1 MGGYLYP
8 SFFVKLPDATAIK
21 YSFAKGDYSSKYTK
35 TLVFGEKKARK
46 HGIDYFVGEK
56 LINILF
62 FFSV

>member
-8 SFFVKLPDATAIK
+8 SFLLNFQMLLQYK

-35 TLVFGEKKARK
+35 TVVFGEKEARK

-56 LINILF
+56 G
-62 FFSV
+62 